1 MSPGPSCVSGPR
13 SSPPG
18 PLGLEPWLRKPRLG
32 SRSKPTRAASGS
44 TGSALLCEARR
55 AWDDHR
61 MSFLD
66 WALAVHVLSAFAYV
80 AGLVLFWVL
89 VVAVRRVDTP
99 EQTLRM
105 EPIVKV
111 GNVAVGA
118 GAIGTIVIGIYL
130 AFAVDSYAIWDGWII
145 AALVLWAVAGGLGQR
160 TGVAYM
166 QGMNKAK
173 ELDAAGRAGPDQ
185 ELLALNRTQAGLILQ
200 TLASLAVLLILADMI
215 FKPGA

>member
-1 MSPGPSCVSGPR
+1 
-13 SSPPG
+13 
-18 PLGLEPWLRKPRLG
+18 
-32 SRSKPTRAASGS
+32 
-44 TGSALLCEARR
+44 
-55 AWDDHR
+55 
-61 MSFLD
+61 MSFVD

-89 VVAVRRVDTP
+89 IVAVRRVDTP

-111 GNVAVGA
+111 GNVVVGLGAV
-118 GAIGTIVIGIYL
+118 GTIVIGIYL

-145 AALVLWAVAGGLGQR
+145 AALVLWAVAGALGQR

-173 ELDAAGRAGPDQ
+173 ELDAAGKTGPDQ

-200 TLASLAVLLILADMI
+200 TLGSLAVLLILVDMI

>member
-1 MSPGPSCVSGPR
+1 VS
-13 SSPPG
+13 
-18 PLGLEPWLRKPRLG
+18 
-32 SRSKPTRAASGS
+32 
-44 TGSALLCEARR
+44 
-55 AWDDHR
+55 
-61 MSFLD
+61 FVD

-99 EQTLRM
+99 EETLRM

-111 GNVAVGA
+111 GNVAVGI
-118 GAIGTIVIGIYL
+118 GAVGTIVIGIYL

-145 AALVLWAVAGGLGQR
+145 AALVLWAVSGALGQR
-160 TGVAYM
+160 TGAAYM

-173 ELDAAGRAGPDQ
+173 ELDAAGKTGADQ
-185 ELLALNRTQAGLILQ
+185 ELLALNRTQTGLMLQ
-200 TLASLAVLLILADMI
+200 TLASLAVLLILVDMI